1 MNKRLLT
8 IGLVLT
14 AVLAV
19 GVGLAF
25 RSVVSAVAGAQ
36 TGRSALAQL
45 ERALNAGEVDAQPS
59 TGAAP
64 ADPNADPNAV
74 TDVVSNVVVASGVA
88 AARIDEG
95 PGVLVTGLVKDGA
108 AAKAGIAR
116 GDIVLGI
123 DGKDIQRFADL
134 TKALKGK
141 AEGDTVRLKVQHG
154 DEVRDRDVTLQSG
167 GGAAQLGIASCG
179 GGMAPRIAIRHA
191 IGGGPAVVDTVT
203 ADSPAAKAGLK
214 EGDRIT
220 AVDGEKLT
228 GHTIAFAHGA
238 MHNGPSNGMGFFR
251 RLFGHDE
258 AQADPSTAPSAV
270 DPTTA
275 DGAEGGPDNVP
286 GVAALPV
293 EPSAETL
300 PLGEAKPGLTLADA
314 IARHKPGDTVKLTVE
329 HDGEAAREVSVV
341 LGAHP
346 DDAAKAFLGVTY
358 GHTMEMPEAMMQVMP
373 FPGDA
378 MGAVPA
384 MPPFGGMHDDPA
396 MRELFEQLGDGI
408 GGIVVG
414 DVTADSAAA
423 KAGVRAKDVI
433 TKLDG
438 QAVDGP
444 EALATAIGAMKPGET
459 VTLTV
464 VRPNAEPADI
474 SVTLGANPDDAS
486 KGFLGLSMT
495 GFFIRHGGPDRSSP
509 DGAGDDTMFE
519 WKVAP
524 SMPAQPATEPF
535 EIQIDAPPSSDA

>member
-1 MNKRLLT
+1 MTKKLVT

-19 GVGLAF
+19 GIGLAF
-25 RSVVSAVAGAQ
+25 RSVVSAVSGSQ
-36 TGRSALAQL
+36 PGRSALAQL
-45 ERALNAGEVDAQPS
+45 ERALNADEVDAQPS
-59 TGAAP
+59 TGASP
-64 ADPNADPNAV
+64 ADPNADPDTV
-74 TDVVSNVVVASGVA
+74 TGVVVTSAVA

-116 GDIVLGI
+116 GDIILGI

-141 AEGDTVRLKVQHG
+141 AAGDTVQLKVQHG
-154 DEVRDRDVTLQSG
+154 DDVRDRDVTLQSG

-228 GHTIAFAHGA
+228 GGTIAFAHGS
-238 MHNGPSNGMGFFR
+238 MHSGPSHGMGFLR

-258 AQADPSTAPSAV
+258 TQADPSTAPSAD
-270 DPTTA
+270 DPATA
-275 DGAEGGPDNVP
+275 DGAEGGPDQVP
-286 GVAALPV
+286 GVAALPA
-293 EPSAETL
+293 EPSADAV
-300 PLGEAKPGLTLADA
+300 PLGEAERGLTLADA

-358 GHTMEMPEAMMQVMP
+358 GHTMDTMAMPEAMMQVMP
-373 FPGDA
+373 FSGDA

-396 MRELFEQLGDGI
+396 MRELFEQLGDDV

-423 KAGVRAKDVI
+423 KAGVQAKDVI

-438 QAVDGP
+438 RAVDGP
-444 EALATAIGAMKPGET
+444 EALATAIGAKKPGET

-464 VRPNAEPADI
+464 VRPNAEPTDI
-474 SVTLGANPDDAS
+474 TVTLGANPDDAS

-495 GFFIRHGGPDRSSP
+495 GFFLRHIGPAGSGP
-509 DGAGDDTMFE
+509 DGAGDNTMFE

-535 EIQIDAPPSSDA
+535 ETRIDAPPSSDA

>member
-141 AEGDTVRLKVQHG
+141 AEGDAVRLKVQHG

-346 DDAAKAFLGVTY
+346 DDAG
-358 GHTMEMPEAMMQVMP
+358 
-373 FPGDA
+373 FPDA
-378 MGAVPA
+378 LATLANIQLRHGEWPA
-384 MPPFGGMHDDPA
+384 A
-396 MRELFEQLGDGI
+396 QA
-408 GGIVVG
+408 
-414 DVTADSAAA
+414 T
-423 KAGVRAKDVI
+423 I
-433 TKLDG
+433 T
-438 QAVDGP
+438 
-444 EALATAIGAMKPGET
+444 EALAVARARRLSNNEDTCCFSSTQHRTRA
-459 VTLTV
+459 
-464 VRPNAEPADI
+464 VRQMLLARAAVAHGCEHRFE
-474 SVTLGANPDDAS
+474 SRKFGGSLRLLGFDHCGSP
-486 KGFLGLSMT
+486 M
-495 GFFIRHGGPDRSSP
+495 IHG
-509 DGAGDDTMFE
+509 
-519 WKVAP
+519 
-524 SMPAQPATEPF
+524 
-535 EIQIDAPPSSDA
+535 I